1 MVTSGPTVLEA
12 SSILAASTTFPVSP
26 GDDRHVAVSLLPMD
40 STSFMP
46 STETVFERQGENTMV
61 VNMGPQ
67 HPSTHGVLRVVC
79 ELDGETIVQCKC
91 QIGYLH
97 TGMEKEAEFQQYHK
111 CTVMTDR
118 MDYLNAN
125 GNNLAHALAVE
136 KLLGCEIPRRGSYLR
151 VILAELSRIASHC
164 VWLGTHAL
172 DLGAMTP
179 FFYIMQQRE
188 MILDMFEMFSGVRM
202 MPSWIVPGGL
212 RGDMPDGFDKKL
224 RQFLDEFPGELQ
236 IVENLLVENPIWME
250 RTQNVGVLTGRE
262 ALELGCSG
270 PIARGS
276 GVAWD
281 LRKSNPYC
289 CYEEFDFQVPIGQ
302 AGDVYDRFIVRIA
315 EMKES
320 CKILRQAIEGLPE
333 GPYNTDD
340 RKVAPP
346 PRHELDN
353 SMESLIH
360 HFKLYTEGFHPPVGE
375 AYAGIEG
382 SKGELGFYIVSDGTN
397 KPYRWHERPSSFM
410 NLKSLE
416 VLAVGRLIADV
427 IAIIGSIDIVLGEI
441 DR

>member
-1 MVTSGPTVLEA
+1 MPDVQT
-12 SSILAASTTFPVSP
+12 
-26 GDDRHVAVSLLPMD
+26 
-40 STSFMP
+40 FMP
-46 STETVFERQGENTMV
+46 STETIFQRTGENTMI

-67 HPSTHGVLRVVC
+67 HPSTHGVLRVIC
-79 ELDGETIVQCKC
+79 ELEGEIIVQCKC
-91 QIGYLH
+91 VIGYLH

-111 CTVMTDR
+111 CVVMTDR

-136 KLLGCEIPRRGSYLR
+136 KLLGCEIPKRAQYLR

-172 DLGAMTP
+172 DLGAMSP
-179 FFYIMQQRE
+179 LFYIFQQRE
-188 MILDMFEMFSGVRM
+188 YILDLFEIISGVRM

-212 RGDMPDGFDKKL
+212 RGDMPPLFEERL
-224 RQFLDEFPGELQ
+224 RWFLGQFLPDLKV
-236 IVENLLVENPIWME
+236 VEDLLVENPIWKE
-250 RTQNVGVLTGRE
+250 RTYDVGVLTATQ

-270 PIARGS
+270 PIARAS

-281 LRKSNPYC
+281 LRKSNPYSS
-289 CYEEFDFQVPIGQ
+289 YEDFDFGIPIGNK
-302 AGDVYDRFIVRIA
+302 GDVYDRFLVRIS

-320 CKILRQAIEGLPE
+320 VKIIQQAIDNLPS
-333 GPYNTDD
+333 GPVATSD
-340 RKVAPP
+340 RKIAPP
-346 PRHELDN
+346 PRQELDT

-360 HFKLYTEGFHPPVGE
+360 HFKLFTEGYHPPVGE

-382 SKGELGFYIVSDGTN
+382 SKGELGFYIVSDGSN
-397 KPYRWHERPSSFM
+397 MPYRWHERPSSFM

>member
-1 MVTSGPTVLEA
+1 
-12 SSILAASTTFPVSP
+12 
-26 GDDRHVAVSLLPMD
+26 MD

-46 STETVFERQGENTMV
+46 STETVFERQGEHTMV

-79 ELDGETIVQCKC
+79 ELDGETIVQAKC

-97 TGMEKEAEFQQYHK
+97 TGMEKEAEYQQYHK

-125 GNNLAHALAVE
+125 GTNLAHALAVE

-212 RGDMPDGFDKKL
+212 RGDMPDGFEAKL
-224 RQFLDEFPGELQ
+224 RAFLDEFPKELQ

-250 RTQNVGVLTGRE
+250 RTQNVGVLSARE

-302 AGDVYDRFIVRIA
+302 TGDVYDRFIVRIA

-320 CKILRQAIEGLPE
+320 CKILRQAIDGLPE
-333 GPYNTDD
+333 GPWNTSD

-346 PRHELDN
+346 PRYELDN

>member
-1 MVTSGPTVLEA
+1 MSDVQT
-12 SSILAASTTFPVSP
+12 
-26 GDDRHVAVSLLPMD
+26 
-40 STSFMP
+40 FMP
-46 STETVFERQGENTMV
+46 STETVFQRVGENTMI

-67 HPSTHGVLRVVC
+67 HPSTHGVLRVIC
-79 ELDGETIVQCKC
+79 ELEGEVIVGCRC
-91 QIGYLH
+91 VIGYLH
-97 TGMEKEAEFQQYHK
+97 TGMEKEAEYQQYHK
-111 CTVMTDR
+111 CVVMTDR

-136 KLLGCEIPRRGSYLR
+136 KLLGCEIPKRAQYLR
-151 VILAELSRIASHC
+151 VILAELSRVASHL

-172 DLGAMTP
+172 DMGAMSP
-179 FFYIMQQRE
+179 LFYLFQQRE
-188 MILDMFEMFSGVRM
+188 YVLDLFEIMSGVRM

-212 RGDMPDGFDKKL
+212 RGDMPALFEERL
-224 RQFLDEFPGELQ
+224 RWFLGQFLGDLAV
-236 IVENLLVENPIWME
+236 VEGLLVENPIWKE
-250 RTQNVGVLTGRE
+250 RTYDVGVLTGAQ

-270 PIARGS
+270 PIARAS

-281 LRKSNPYC
+281 LRKSNPYSA
-289 CYEEFDFQVPIGQ
+289 YEDFDFQVPVGDH
-302 AGDVYDRFIVRIA
+302 GDVYDRFLVRIA

-320 CKILRQAIEGLPE
+320 VKIIQQAIDSLPS
-333 GPYNTDD
+333 GPVVTDD
-340 RKVAPP
+340 RKIAPP
-346 PRHELDN
+346 PRGEIDS

-360 HFKLYTEGFHPPVGE
+360 HFKLFTEGYRTPVGE
-375 AYAGIEG
+375 AYAAVEG

-397 KPYRWHERPSSFM
+397 RPYRWHERPSSFM

>member
-1 MVTSGPTVLEA
+1 M
-12 SSILAASTTFPVSP
+12 SST
-26 GDDRHVAVSLLPMD
+26 
-40 STSFMP
+40 FMP
-46 STETVFERQGENTMV
+46 STETVFQKTGENTMV

-79 ELDGETIVQCKC
+79 ELEGETIVQCKC

-97 TGMEKEAEFQQYHK
+97 TGMEKEAEYQQYIK
-111 CTVMTDR
+111 CVPMTDR

-136 KLLGCEIPRRGSYLR
+136 KLLGIDIPRRGKYLR

-188 MILDMFEMFSGVRM
+188 LVLDLFEMMSGVRM

-212 RGDMPDGFDKKL
+212 RGDMPEGFEERL
-224 RQFLDEFPGELQ
+224 RSFLQTFPGELEV
-236 IVENLLVENPIWME
+236 VENLLVENPIWME
-250 RTQNVGVLTGRE
+250 RTQNVGTLTGAQ
-262 ALELGCSG
+262 ALDLGCSG
-270 PIARGS
+270 PIARAS

-289 CYEEFDFQVPIGQ
+289 GYEEFDFQIPVGKV
-302 AGDVYDRFIVRIA
+302 GDVYDRFLVRLA
-315 EMKES
+315 EIKES
-320 CKILRQAIEGLPE
+320 VKIVQQAIDGLPD
-333 GPYNTDD
+333 GPYNSGD
-340 RKVAPP
+340 RKVVPP
-346 PRHELDN
+346 PRHEIDS

-360 HFKLYTEGFHPPVGE
+360 HFKLWTEGFHPPVGE

-397 KPYRWHERPSSFM
+397 RPYRWHERPSSFM

-416 VLAVGRLIADV
+416 VLAIGRLLADV

>member
-1 MVTSGPTVLEA
+1 M
-12 SSILAASTTFPVSP
+12 STANP
-26 GDDRHVAVSLLPMD
+26 
-40 STSFMP
+40 FMP
-46 STETVFERQGENTMV
+46 TTETVFERVGENTMV
-61 VNMGPQ
+61 VNIGPQ
-67 HPSTHGVLRVVC
+67 HPSTHGVLRLVV
-79 ELDGETIVQCKC
+79 ELEGEVIVQCKC
-91 QIGYLH
+91 VIGYLH
-97 TGMEKEAEFQQYHK
+97 TGMEKEAESQTYQK
-111 CTVMTDR
+111 CVVMTDR

-136 KLLGCEIPRRGSYLR
+136 KLLGIDIPRRGNYLR

-188 MILDMFEMFSGVRM
+188 MVLDMFEMFSGVRM

-212 RGDMPDGFDKKL
+212 RGDIPPGFEVKL
-224 RQFLDEFPGELQ
+224 RAFLRDFPKELDT
-236 IVENLLVENPIWME
+236 VENLLVENPIWME
-250 RTQNVGVLTGRE
+250 RTQNVGVLTARE

-281 LRKSNPYC
+281 LRKSNPYTS
-289 CYEEFDFQVPIGQ
+289 YDEFDFLIPVGE
-302 AGDVYDRFIVRIA
+302 AGDVYDRFLVRIA
-315 EMKES
+315 EVKES
-320 CKILRQAIEGLPE
+320 CKILQQAIDGLPE
-333 GPYNTDD
+333 GPWNTVD
-340 RKVAPP
+340 RKIAPP
-346 PRHELDN
+346 AREELDN
-353 SMESLIH
+353 SMEAVIH
-360 HFKLYTEGFHPPVGE
+360 HFKLWTEGFRTPVGE

-397 KPYRWHERPSSFM
+397 RPYRWHERPSSFM

-416 VLAVGRLIADV
+416 VLSKGKLIADV

>member
-1 MVTSGPTVLEA
+1 M
-12 SSILAASTTFPVSP
+12 STKTFI
-26 GDDRHVAVSLLPMD
+26 
-40 STSFMP
+40 P
-46 STETVFERQGENTMV
+46 STETVFQKTDENTMI

-67 HPSTHGVLRVVC
+67 HPSTHGVLRIIC
-79 ELDGETIVQCKC
+79 ELDGETIVQAKC
-91 QIGYLH
+91 VIGYLH

-111 CTVMTDR
+111 CVVMTDR

-136 KLLGCEIPRRGSYLR
+136 KLLGCEIPKRAQYLR
-151 VILAELSRIASHC
+151 VILAELSRLASHC
-164 VWLGTHAL
+164 VWLGTHGL

-188 MILDMFEMFSGVRM
+188 LILDLFEMMSGVRM

-212 RGDMPDGFDKKL
+212 RGDMPEGFEQRL
-224 RQFLDEFPGELQ
+224 RAFLDQFLAELTV
-236 IVENLLVENPIWME
+236 VEDLLVENPIWKE
-250 RTQNVGVLTGRE
+250 RTQGVGVLTGPE
-262 ALELGCSG
+262 ALALGCSG

-276 GVAWD
+276 GVAFD
-281 LRKSNPYC
+281 LRKQQPYC
-289 CYEEFDFQVPIGQ
+289 SYEDFDFSIPIGTK
-302 AGDVYDRFIVRIA
+302 GDVYDRFLVRIA
-315 EMKES
+315 EMRES
-320 CKILRQAIEGLPE
+320 HKIITQAIDGLPE
-333 GPYNTDD
+333 GGHWTSD

-346 PRHELDN
+346 PRKEIDT

-360 HFKLYTEGFHPPVGE
+360 HFKLYTEGYRVPAGE

-382 SKGELGFYIVSDGTN
+382 SKGELGFYIVSNGTSM
-397 KPYRWHERPSSFM
+397 PYRWHERPSSFM

-416 VLAVGRLIADV
+416 VLAEGRLIADL

>member
-1 MVTSGPTVLEA
+1 MSQQN
-12 SSILAASTTFPVSP
+12 
-26 GDDRHVAVSLLPMD
+26 
-40 STSFMP
+40 FMP
-46 STETVFERQGENTMV
+46 STETIIEKIGENTMI

-79 ELDGETIVQCKC
+79 ELEGETIVQCRC

-97 TGMEKEAEFQQYHK
+97 TGMEKEAEYQQYLK
-111 CTVMTDR
+111 CVVMTDR

-136 KLLGCEIPRRGSYLR
+136 KLLGCEIPKRGQYLR

-164 VWLGTHAL
+164 IWLGTHAL

-188 MILDMFEMFSGVRM
+188 MVLDMFEIFSGVRM
-202 MPSWIVPGGL
+202 MPSWIIPGGL
-212 RGDMPDGFDKKL
+212 RGDMPEGFETKL
-224 RQFLDEFPGELQ
+224 RNFLRDFPAELEN
-236 IVENLLVENPIWME
+236 VENMLVTNPIWME
-250 RTQNVGVLTGRE
+250 RTQNVGVLEGKL

-270 PIARGS
+270 PIARAS
-276 GVAWD
+276 GIAWD
-281 LRKSNPYC
+281 LRKSNPYTS
-289 CYEEFDFQVPIGQ
+289 YEDFDFKIPVGNH
-302 AGDVYDRFIVRIA
+302 GDVYDRFLVRLA

-320 CKILRQAIEGLPE
+320 CKILQQAIDGLP
-333 GPYNTDD
+333 GGAWSTDD
-340 RKVAPP
+340 RKIIPP
-346 PRHELDN
+346 PREELDS
-353 SMESLIH
+353 SMESVIH
-360 HFKLYTEGFHPPVGE
+360 HFKLWTEGYRPPVGE

-382 SKGELGFYIVSDGTN
+382 SKGELGFYIISDGSN
-397 KPYRWHERPSSFM
+397 RPYRWHERPSSFM

-416 VLAVGRLIADV
+416 VLAVGRLISDV

>member
-1 MVTSGPTVLEA
+1 MSET
-12 SSILAASTTFPVSP
+12 
-26 GDDRHVAVSLLPMD
+26 
-40 STSFMP
+40 STSVFMP
-46 STETVFERQGENTMV
+46 STETIFERTGEDTMV
-61 VNMGPQ
+61 VNIGPQ
-67 HPSTHGVLRVVC
+67 HPSTHGVLRLIC
-79 ELDGETIVQCKC
+79 ELEGELIVQCKC
-91 QIGYLH
+91 VIGYLH

-111 CTVMTDR
+111 CVVMTDR

-151 VILAELSRIASHC
+151 VILAELSRIASHA
-164 VWLGTHAL
+164 VWLGTHGL

-179 FFYIMQQRE
+179 FFYIFQQRE
-188 MILDMFEMFSGVRM
+188 NILDLFEMFSGVRM

-212 RGDMPDGFDKKL
+212 RGDMPEGFEAKL
-224 RQFLDEFPGELQ
+224 REFLAGFPSELEV
-236 IVENLLVENPIWME
+236 VEGLLVENPIWKE
-250 RTQNVGVLTGRE
+250 RTYNVGILTGKQTM
-262 ALELGCSG
+262 ELGCSG

-289 CYEEFDFQVPIGQ
+289 CYEEFDFQVPVGTK
-302 AGDVYDRFIVRIA
+302 GDVYDRFLVRIA

-320 CKILRQAIEGLPE
+320 CKIIQQAIDGLPE
-333 GPYNTDD
+333 GDWNTSD
-340 RKVAPP
+340 RKIAPP
-346 PRHELDN
+346 PRHELDS

-360 HFKLYTEGFHPPVGE
+360 HFKLYTEGYHPPVGE
-375 AYAGIEG
+375 AYAAVEG
-382 SKGELGFYIVSDGTN
+382 PKGELGFYIVSNGTN
-397 KPYRWHERPSSFM
+397 TPYRWHERPPSLQ

-416 VLAVGRLIADV
+416 ILAEGRLIADL

>member
-1 MVTSGPTVLEA
+1 MPT
-12 SSILAASTTFPVSP
+12 
-26 GDDRHVAVSLLPMD
+26 
-40 STSFMP
+40 
-46 STETVFERQGENTMV
+46 TETVFERVGENTMV

-67 HPSTHGVLRVVC
+67 HPSTHGVLRVIC
-79 ELDGETIVQCKC
+79 ELEGEVIVGCKC

-97 TGMEKEAEFQQYHK
+97 TGMEKEAEYQQYHK
-111 CTVMTDR
+111 CVVMTDR

-136 KLLGCEIPRRGSYLR
+136 KLLGCEIPKRGQYLR
-151 VILAELSRIASHC
+151 VILAELSRVASHC

-188 MILDMFEMFSGVRM
+188 KVLDMFEMFSGVRM

-212 RGDMPDGFDKKL
+212 RGDMPEGFDKKL
-224 RQFLDEFPGELQ
+224 NAFLAEFPKELGV
-236 IVENLLVENPIWME
+236 VENLLVENPIWKE
-250 RTQNVGVLTGRE
+250 RTYDVGVLSAQQ

-270 PIARGS
+270 PIARAS

-289 CYEEFDFQVPIGQ
+289 SYEDFDFLVPVGEK
-302 AGDVYDRFIVRIA
+302 GDVYERFLVRIA

-320 CKILRQAIEGLPE
+320 CKILRQALDGLPE
-333 GPYNTDD
+333 GPWSTAD
-340 RKVAPP
+340 RKIAPP
-346 PRHELDN
+346 PRHELDS

-360 HFKLYTEGFHPPVGE
+360 HFKLYTEGFHTPVGE

-382 SKGELGFYIVSDGTN
+382 SKGELGFYVVSDGSN
-397 KPYRWHERPSSFM
+397 RPYRWHERPSSFM

-416 VLAVGRLIADV
+416 VLAIGRLLADV